1 MITITANNGTLIL
14 WRERK
19 LITDKLFAPDN
30 FDKAV
35 LESITQAEADT
46 LQAQWDEEERVSN
59 LPTEEALSPNSL

>member
-30 FDKAV
+30 FDKNV
-35 LESITQAEADT
+35 LESISKAEADA

-59 LPTEEALSPNSL
+59 LPQEESLPSNSL